1 MLGWGFTVVARPRVG
16 LRAGSSLVS
25 SRVSMSDSPQSEC
38 ECVCAPAGLAV
49 GGYLSQCRAS
59 ARMVGGRMVFSAE
72 RDQFPRK

>member
-1 MLGWGFTVVARPRVG
+1 MVAHPRVG
-16 LRAGSSLVS
+16 LRAGSSLTS

-38 ECVCAPAGLAV
+38 ECVCARARAGLAV

-59 ARMVGGRMVFSAE
+59 ARMVGGRMMFSAE